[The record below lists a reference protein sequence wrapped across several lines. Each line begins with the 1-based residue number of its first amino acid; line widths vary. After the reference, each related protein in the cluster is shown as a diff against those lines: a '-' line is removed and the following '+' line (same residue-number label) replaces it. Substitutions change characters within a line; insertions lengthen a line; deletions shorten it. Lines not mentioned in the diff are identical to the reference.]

1 MHKNKW
7 IGVLP
12 TILRTENTT
21 LPNLK
26 SILIRYKIFKV
37 YANEG
42 MLSCSIM
49 RGCRDS
55 IPVGKM
61 HGCFHS
67 SPSDDTR
74 LQASNFESLMVTK

>member
-49 RGCRDS
+49 RIVEIQFRSVKCMAAF
-55 IPVGKM
+55 IPV
-61 HGCFHS
+61 
-67 SPSDDTR
+67 
-74 LQASNFESLMVTK
+74 QAMIRDYRHRILKV